1 MEPQAIPVQPLP
13 ETPQVTAEFAVFC
26 SLAVN
31 CLVFVT

>member
-13 ETPQVTAEFAVFC
+13 ETLQVTLVFMVFC
-26 SLAVN
+26 TVAVN